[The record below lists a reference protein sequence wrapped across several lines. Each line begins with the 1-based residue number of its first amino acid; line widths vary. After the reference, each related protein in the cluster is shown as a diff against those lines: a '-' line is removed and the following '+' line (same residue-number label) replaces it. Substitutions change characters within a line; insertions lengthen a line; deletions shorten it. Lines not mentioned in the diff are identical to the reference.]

1 MKKLNAMMKNLLIFL
16 PDRLYEEKAGYMF
29 GKVVYDDSTEVKKF
43 YIIGVCKIN
52 NFETMKYSNIIGY
65 YSGTEDKQEHM
76 DKKYLDWLYICLN
89 PISSK
94 NNIYDYILKSIILN
108 NKEISILDCHIV
120 IIIYDQLVFK
130 ETELFDQR
138 AIYGDHFYEL
148 MKIIQDKQVEK
159 EIQKKEKYIYIKEI
173 IFVYHMF
180 LYFYP
185 VLFLNK
191 ITNKLLPILK
201 YSFLGLHVNGWLE
214 NAKWML
220 MTIIKNKKFTLKTGN
235 YIFAVI
241 IDMLLGISI
250 LQLLLYY
257 FEYTSPSQILLNNAE
272 VN

>member
-1 MKKLNAMMKNLLIFL
+1 MRKLNTMMKSLLIFL
-16 PDRLYEEKAGYMF
+16 PNTLYKEKAGYIF
-29 GKVVYDDSTEVKKF
+29 GKVVYDDSTKVKKF
-43 YIIGVCKIN
+43 YVIGICKIN
-52 NFETMKYSNIIGY
+52 NFETMKYANIIGY
-65 YSGTEDKQEHM
+65 YSSTEDKQEHM
-76 DKKYLDWLYICLN
+76 DKKYLDWLNICLN

-94 NNIYDYILKSIILN
+94 DNIYDYILRSIILN
-108 NKEISILDCHIV
+108 NKKISILHYHVV
-120 IIIYDQLVFK
+120 IIIYNQLAFK
-130 ETELFDQR
+130 ETELFTQR

-159 EIQKKEKYIYIKEI
+159 EIQKKGNCTYIKEI
-173 IFVYHMF
+173 ILVYHMF

-185 VLFLNK
+185 ILFLNK
-191 ITNKLLPILK
+191 ITNKLLPILR

-220 MTIIKNKKFTLKTGN
+220 ITVIKNKKFTLKTGN
-235 YIFAVI
+235 YVFALI